1 MYSRR
6 LSNRNAKLMTR
17 RYESHTGSFWQVAK
31 AIAQTLI
38 KKGSHFEVYYPTQST
53 LQKVADAESEND
65 MDNAF
70 AQAMKGHY
78 RFVFSRN
85 DTNDDMKLYPT
96 VIVLS
101 DDMYSSDKDMAAFMA
116 GHVYVQEEL
125 LLDVVERF
133 FEDDSEATLA
143 DIFDAVDVRRERLPK
158 KTNRKGKSYVDQD
171 DSGVDVHGFAL
182 ADNGTVREL
191 CMDAMVAALDDDLNA
206 DFDDVC
212 AKLTMQNPG
221 IVPFNAGMTDN
232 AMSNKLPKYRMEN
245 GSVIQ
250 VSNNMDFKEIKSLV
264 SKYMMEWCEPRN
276 HSGKMWNKA
285 WEYVLDNILL
295 DHWDDNVDV
304 LDFNPYYVERRNI
317 RSGYIHLTKEM
328 LSRIRPSVR
337 RNKKESRRFNSI
349 RRNRHYEAY
358 NVDMNIEDIREQLPQ
373 MVVDAFSSSCKD
385 AGVSSPYRVF
395 SMTFKWQNDSTAI
408 LTLKR
413 IRKVYLKFVMDMYD
427 EILVTYADTGQTL
440 CALDVFDYDSAD
452 ELAMS
457 IALSI
462 RDCI

>member
-6 LSNRNAKLMTR
+6 LSNRNAKLMPR

-85 DTNDDMKLYPT
+85 DTNDNMKLYPT

-182 ADNGTVREL
+182 ADNGTVRDL

-212 AKLTMQNPG
+212 AKLTVQNPG

-245 GSVIQ
+245 GYVIQ

-285 WEYVLDNILL
+285 WEYVLENILL

-328 LSRIRPSVR
+328 LSRIRPAIR
-337 RNKKESRRFNSI
+337 RNKKESRRFNSL
-349 RRNRHYEAY
+349 RRNRRYEAY
-358 NVDMNIEDIREQLPQ
+358 NVDMNIEDFREQLPQ

-385 AGVSSPYRVF
+385 AGVSSPYRVY

-427 EILVTYADTGQTL
+427 EVLVTYADTGQTL
-440 CALDVFDYDSAD
+440 CALDVSDYDSSE

-462 RDCI
+462 RDCL

>member
-6 LSNRNAKLMTR
+6 LSNRNAKLMHR

-116 GHVYVQEEL
+116 GHVYIQEEL

-182 ADNGTVREL
+182 ADNGTVRDL
-191 CMDAMVAALDDDLNA
+191 CMDAMVAALGDDLNA

-212 AKLTMQNPG
+212 AKLTVQNPG

-285 WEYVLDNILL
+285 WEYVLENILL

-317 RSGYIHLTKEM
+317 RSSYIHLTKEM
-328 LSRIRPSVR
+328 LRRIRPAVR

-349 RRNRHYEAY
+349 RRNRRYEAY

-413 IRKVYLKFVMDMYD
+413 VRKVYLKFVMDMYD

-440 CALDVFDYDSAD
+440 CALDVSDYDSAD

-462 RDCI
+462 RDCL

>member
-6 LSNRNAKLMTR
+6 LNNRNAKLMPR

-85 DTNDDMKLYPT
+85 DTNDNMKLYPT

-125 LLDVVERF
+125 LLGVVERF
-133 FEDDSEATLA
+133 FEGDSEATLA
-143 DIFDAVDVRRERLPK
+143 DIFDTVDVRRERHPK
-158 KTNRKGKSYVDQD
+158 KTNRKGKSYIDQD
-171 DSGVDVHGFAL
+171 DSGVDVYGFAL

-212 AKLTMQNPG
+212 AKLTVQNPG

-250 VSNNMDFKEIKSLV
+250 VSNNMDFKEIKALV

-285 WEYVLDNILL
+285 WEYVLENILL

-328 LSRIRPSVR
+328 LSRIRPNVR
-337 RNKKESRRFNSI
+337 RNKKENRCFNGI

-358 NVDMNIEDIREQLPQ
+358 NVDMNIEDVREQLPQ
-373 MVVDAFSSSCKD
+373 MVVDAFNRACKN
-385 AGVSSPYRVF
+385 AGVSSPYSVC
-395 SMTFKWQNDSTAI
+395 SMTFKWQNDSTVI

-413 IRKVYLKFVMDMYD
+413 IRKVYLQFVMDMYD
-427 EILVTYADTGQTL
+427 EVLVTYADTGQTL
-440 CALDVFDYDSAD
+440 CALDVSDYDSAD
-452 ELAMS
+452 ELATS

-462 RDCI
+462 KDCL

>member
-6 LSNRNAKLMTR
+6 LNNRNAKFMPR

-85 DTNDDMKLYPT
+85 DTNDNMKLYPT

-116 GHVYVQEEL
+116 GHVYIQEEL

-171 DSGVDVHGFAL
+171 DSGVDVYGFAL

-191 CMDAMVAALDDDLNA
+191 CMDAMVAALGDDLNA

-212 AKLTMQNPG
+212 AKLTVQNPG

-285 WEYVLDNILL
+285 WEYVLENILL

-328 LSRIRPSVR
+328 LRRIRPSVR

-385 AGVSSPYRVF
+385 AGVSSPYRVC

-413 IRKVYLKFVMDMYD
+413 VRKVYLKFVMDMYD

-440 CALDVFDYDSAD
+440 CALDVSDYDSAD

-462 RDCI
+462 RDCL

>member
-6 LSNRNAKLMTR
+6 LSNRNAKLMPR

-158 KTNRKGKSYVDQD
+158 KTNRKGKSYVDQE

-182 ADNGTVREL
+182 ADNGTVRDL

-212 AKLTMQNPG
+212 AKLTVQNPG

-285 WEYVLDNILL
+285 WEYVLENILL

-328 LSRIRPSVR
+328 LSRIRPAIR

-349 RRNRHYEAY
+349 RRNRRYEAY
-358 NVDMNIEDIREQLPQ
+358 NVDMNIEYIREQLPQ

-385 AGVSSPYRVF
+385 AGVSSP
-395 SMTFKWQNDSTAI
+395 
-408 LTLKR
+408 
-413 IRKVYLKFVMDMYD
+413 
-427 EILVTYADTGQTL
+427 
-440 CALDVFDYDSAD
+440 
-452 ELAMS
+452 
-457 IALSI
+457 
-462 RDCI
+462 

>member
-6 LSNRNAKLMTR
+6 LSNRNAKLMPR

-85 DTNDDMKLYPT
+85 DTNEDMKLYPT

-133 FEDDSEATLA
+133 FEGDSEATLA

-171 DSGVDVHGFAL
+171 DSGVEVHGFAL

-285 WEYVLDNILL
+285 WEYVLENILL

-304 LDFNPYYVERRNI
+304 LDFNPYYVERHIR

-328 LSRIRPSVR
+328 LSRIRPAIR

-349 RRNRHYEAY
+349 RRNRRYEAY

-385 AGVSSPYRVF
+385 AGVSSPYRVY

-408 LTLKR
+408 MTLKR

-427 EILVTYADTGQTL
+427 EVLVTYADTGQTL
-440 CALDVFDYDSAD
+440 CALDVSDYDSAD

-462 RDCI
+462 RDCL

>member
-6 LSNRNAKLMTR
+6 LSNRNAKLMPR

-182 ADNGTVREL
+182 ADNGTVRDL

-212 AKLTMQNPG
+212 AKLTVQNPG

-285 WEYVLDNILL
+285 WEYVLENILL

-328 LSRIRPSVR
+328 LSRIRPAIR

-408 LTLKR
+408 MTLKR

-440 CALDVFDYDSAD
+440 CALDVSDYDSSD

-462 RDCI
+462 RDCL

>member
-6 LSNRNAKLMTR
+6 LSNRNAKLMPR

-182 ADNGTVREL
+182 ADNGTVRDL

-212 AKLTMQNPG
+212 AKLTVQNPG

-285 WEYVLDNILL
+285 WEYVLENILL

-349 RRNRHYEAY
+349 RRNRRYEAY

-373 MVVDAFSSSCKD
+373 MVVDAFSSACKD
-385 AGVSSPYRVF
+385 AGVSSTYRVY
-395 SMTFKWQNDSTAI
+395 SMTFKWQNDSTAVM
-408 LTLKR
+408 TLKR

-440 CALDVFDYDSAD
+440 CALDVSDYDSAD

-462 RDCI
+462 RDCL

>member
-6 LSNRNAKLMTR
+6 LSNRNAKLMPR

-101 DDMYSSDKDMAAFMA
+101 DDTYSSDKDMAAFMA

-182 ADNGTVREL
+182 ADNGTVRDL
-191 CMDAMVAALDDDLNA
+191 CMDAMVAAIDDDLNA

-212 AKLTMQNPG
+212 AKLTVQNPG

-285 WEYVLDNILL
+285 WEYVLETILL
-295 DHWDDNVDV
+295 AHSDDNADV
-304 LDFNPYYVERRNI
+304 LAFNPYYVERRNI

-328 LSRIRPSVR
+328 LSRIRPAIR

-349 RRNRHYEAY
+349 RRNRRYEAY

-385 AGVSSPYRVF
+385 AGVSSPYRAF
-395 SMTFKWQNDSTAI
+395 SMTFKWQNDSTAVM
-408 LTLKR
+408 TLKR

-440 CALDVFDYDSAD
+440 CALDVSDYDSAD
-452 ELAMS
+452 EVAMS

-462 RDCI
+462 RDCL

>member
-6 LSNRNAKLMTR
+6 LSNRNAKLMPR

-85 DTNDDMKLYPT
+85 DTNEDMKLYPT

-133 FEDDSEATLA
+133 FEGDSEATLA

-171 DSGVDVHGFAL
+171 DSGVEVHGFAL

-285 WEYVLDNILL
+285 WEYVLENILL

-304 LDFNPYYVERRNI
+304 LDFNPYYVERHIR

-328 LSRIRPSVR
+328 LSRIRPAIR

-349 RRNRHYEAY
+349 RRNRRYEAY
-358 NVDMNIEDIREQLPQ
+358 NVDMNIEDFREQLPQ

-385 AGVSSPYRVF
+385 AGVSSPYRVY

-408 LTLKR
+408 MTLKR

-427 EILVTYADTGQTL
+427 EVLVTYADTGQTL
-440 CALDVFDYDSAD
+440 CALDVSDYDSAD

-462 RDCI
+462 RDCL

>member
-6 LSNRNAKLMTR
+6 LNNRNAKLMPR

-116 GHVYVQEEL
+116 GHVYIQEEL

-182 ADNGTVREL
+182 ADNGTVRDL
-191 CMDAMVAALDDDLNA
+191 CMDAMVAALGDDLNA

-285 WEYVLDNILL
+285 WEYVLENILL

-304 LDFNPYYVERRNI
+304 LDFNPYYVERHIR

-328 LSRIRPSVR
+328 LSRIRPAIR
-337 RNKKESRRFNSI
+337 RNKKESIRFNSI
-349 RRNRHYEAY
+349 RRNRRYEAY

-385 AGVSSPYRVF
+385 AGVSSPYRVY

-413 IRKVYLKFVMDMYD
+413 VRKVYLKFVMDMYD

-440 CALDVFDYDSAD
+440 CALDVSDYDSAD

-462 RDCI
+462 RDCL

>member
-6 LSNRNAKLMTR
+6 LSNRNAKLMPR

-70 AQAMKGHY
+70 AQTMKGHY

-182 ADNGTVREL
+182 ADNGTVRDL

-212 AKLTMQNPG
+212 AKLTVQNPG

-285 WEYVLDNILL
+285 WEYVLENILL

-328 LSRIRPSVR
+328 LSRIRPAIR

-349 RRNRHYEAY
+349 RRNRRYEAY

-413 IRKVYLKFVMDMYD
+413 IRKVCLKFVMDMYD

-440 CALDVFDYDSAD
+440 CALDVSDYDSAD

-462 RDCI
+462 RDCL

>member
-6 LSNRNAKLMTR
+6 LSNRNAKLMHR

-85 DTNDDMKLYPT
+85 DTNDNMKLYPT

-116 GHVYVQEEL
+116 GHVYVQEEF
-125 LLDVVERF
+125 LLDVVELF

-171 DSGVDVHGFAL
+171 DSGVEVHGFAL

-191 CMDAMVAALDDDLNA
+191 CMDAMVAALGDDLNA

-285 WEYVLDNILL
+285 WEYVLENILL

-304 LDFNPYYVERRNI
+304 LDFNPYYVERHIR

-337 RNKKESRRFNSI
+337 RNKKESIRFNSI
-349 RRNRHYEAY
+349 RRNRRYEAY

-408 LTLKR
+408 MTLKR

-440 CALDVFDYDSAD
+440 CALDVSDYDSAD

-462 RDCI
+462 RDCL

>member
-6 LSNRNAKLMTR
+6 LSNRNAKLMPR

-182 ADNGTVREL
+182 ADNGTVRDL

-212 AKLTMQNPG
+212 AKLTVQNPG

-285 WEYVLDNILL
+285 WEYVLENILL

-328 LSRIRPSVR
+328 LSRIRPAIR
-337 RNKKESRRFNSI
+337 RNKKESRHFNSI
-349 RRNRHYEAY
+349 RRNRRYEAY

-385 AGVSSPYRVF
+385 AGVSSPYRVY

-440 CALDVFDYDSAD
+440 CALDVSDYDSSD

-462 RDCI
+462 RDCL

>member
-6 LSNRNAKLMTR
+6 LNNRNAKLMPR

-38 KKGSHFEVYYPTQST
+38 KKGSHFEVFYPTQST
-53 LQKVADAESEND
+53 LQKVADAESAND

-85 DTNDDMKLYPT
+85 DTNDNMKLYPT

-101 DDMYSSDKDMAAFMA
+101 DDMYSSDKDMAVFMA
-116 GHVYVQEEL
+116 GHVYIQEEL

-182 ADNGTVREL
+182 ADNGTVRDL

-250 VSNNMDFKEIKSLV
+250 VSNNMDFKEIRSLV

-285 WEYVLDNILL
+285 WEYVLENILL

-328 LSRIRPSVR
+328 LSRIRPAIR
-337 RNKKESRRFNSI
+337 RNKKESIRFNSI
-349 RRNRHYEAY
+349 RRNRRYEAY

-385 AGVSSPYRVF
+385 AGVSSPYRVY

-413 IRKVYLKFVMDMYD
+413 VRKVYLKFVMDMYD

-440 CALDVFDYDSAD
+440 CALDVSDYDSVD

-462 RDCI
+462 RDCL

>member
-6 LSNRNAKLMTR
+6 LNNRNAKLMPR

-85 DTNDDMKLYPT
+85 DTNDNMKLYPT

-182 ADNGTVREL
+182 ADNGTVRDL

-212 AKLTMQNPG
+212 AKLTVQNPG

-285 WEYVLDNILL
+285 WEYVLENILL

-328 LSRIRPSVR
+328 LSRIRPAIR
-337 RNKKESRRFNSI
+337 RNKKESIRFNSI
-349 RRNRHYEAY
+349 RRNRRYEAY
-358 NVDMNIEDIREQLPQ
+358 NVDMNIEDFREQLPQ

-440 CALDVFDYDSAD
+440 CALDVSDYDSVD

-462 RDCI
+462 RDCL

>member
-6 LSNRNAKLMTR
+6 PNYKNAKLMPR

-38 KKGSHFEVYYPTQST
+38 KKGSHFEVYYPTQAT

-125 LLDVVERF
+125 LLGIVERF
-133 FEDDSEATLA
+133 FEDGSEATLA

-158 KTNRKGKSYVDQD
+158 KTNRRGKVYVDQD

-206 DFDDVC
+206 DFEDVC
-212 AKLTMQNPG
+212 AKLTVQNPG

-232 AMSNKLPKYRMEN
+232 AMSDKLPKYRMEN

-250 VSNNMDFKEIKSLV
+250 VSNKMDFKEIKALV

-285 WEYVLDNILL
+285 WEFVLENILL

-304 LDFNPYYVERRNI
+304 LDFNPYYVERHIRRN
-317 RSGYIHLTKEM
+317 GYIHLTKEM
-328 LSRIRPSVR
+328 LSRIRPNVR
-337 RNKKESRRFNSI
+337 RNKKESRRFNGI
-349 RRNRHYEAY
+349 RRNRRYEAY
-358 NVDMNIEDIREQLPQ
+358 NVDMDIADIREQLPQ
-373 MVVDAFSSSCKD
+373 MVVDAFNRACKN
-385 AGVSSPYRVF
+385 AGASSPYSVC
-395 SMTFKWQNDSTAI
+395 SMTFKWQNDSTVI

-413 IRKVYLKFVMDMYD
+413 IRKVYLQFVMDMYD
-427 EILVTYADTGQTL
+427 EVLVTYADTGQTL
-440 CALDVFDYDSAD
+440 CAKDVSDYDSAED
-452 ELAMS
+452 LAMS
-457 IALSI
+457 IAMSI
-462 RDCI
+462 ENCL

>member
-6 LSNRNAKLMTR
+6 LSNRNAKLMPR

-143 DIFDAVDVRRERLPK
+143 DIFDTVDVRRERLPK

-182 ADNGTVREL
+182 ADNGTVRDL

-212 AKLTMQNPG
+212 AKLTVQNPG

-285 WEYVLDNILL
+285 WEYVLENILL

-304 LDFNPYYVERRNI
+304 LDFNPYYVERHNI

-328 LSRIRPSVR
+328 LSRIRPAIR

-349 RRNRHYEAY
+349 RRNRRYEAY

-440 CALDVFDYDSAD
+440 CALDVSDYDSAD

-462 RDCI
+462 RDCL